1 MNNTRKITLK
11 GGGTLEVSCTDE
23 LIIQIKK
30 HYNMASDQDV
40 LDHHISD
47 YIINACQAAV
57 EKAEIGT
64 ND

>member
-11 GGGTLEVSCTDE
+11 DGGILEVSCTDE
-23 LIIQIKK
+23 LISQIKK
-30 HYNMASDQDV
+30 HYNMASGHEV

-57 EKAEIGT
+57 EKAEIDT